1 MVTNNLIF
9 SKDLEIGTIADS
21 VYRFSSVKD
30 NEAKSLMFI
39 ADFFDNYQNGGYT
52 LTEKGKNIVLEAY
65 DFAAIALF

>member
-1 MVTNNLIF
+1 
-9 SKDLEIGTIADS
+9 
-21 VYRFSSVKD
+21 
-30 NEAKSLMFI
+30 MFI